1 MKKTGSAI
9 LLVLSILFL
18 STTAGAASN
27 FRKQFEE
34 SYRANRFDALGF
46 LVRTNKAIMPDEIKG
61 IMKEALSPEKGY
73 AERMELLDLAS
84 AMASMYKHW
93 HNIDALANEV
103 ESIIRAEIKKEEARV
118 AELTKWDRFE
128 KTLGNFVMRE
138 KTMEMEAKGL
148 APVVY
153 PHWYHRLFYEC
164 KACHQDIVQ
173 MRRGTNSI
181 THARIDEGK
190 VCGACHNGK
199 TAFSSKE
206 NCKRCHSAGLPE
218 AEKLV
223 DIKKVDIKAVK
234 EAADRL
240 GSVFNPEALPNK
252 TIPLDRFGNIDWTL
266 MREKKAFSPLKSAV
280 KAAQKDEIRYNT
292 ILFEPP
298 MVYIKKV
305 VFDHKTHSSQ
315 IKCAVCHP
323 SIFKEALGAN
333 PVSMTEMSNGNFC
346 GYCHGKVS
354 FKFADCNRCHTK
366 AMNEGAGGAIIRKQ
380 Q

>member
-1 MKKTGSAI
+1 MKKTGFAI
-9 LLVLSILFL
+9 LLVFAMLFS

-46 LVRTNKAIMPDEIKG
+46 LVRTNKAAIPGEIKAL
-61 IMKEALSPEKGY
+61 MKEALSPEKGY

-93 HNIDALANEV
+93 HNSDALANEV

-128 KTLGNFVMRE
+128 KTLGNFVMRD
-138 KTMEMEAKGL
+138 KAKEMEAKGL

-164 KACHQDIVQ
+164 KACHPDIIQ
-173 MRRGTNSI
+173 MKRGTNSI
-181 THARIDEGK
+181 THARMDEGK
-190 VCGACHNGK
+190 VCGTCHNGK
-199 TAFSSKE
+199 TAFSSE
-206 NCKRCHSAGLPE
+206 GDCKRCHSAGLPE

-223 DIKKVDIKAVK
+223 DIKKVDMKAVK
-234 EAADRL
+234 EAADRV
-240 GSVFNPEALPNK
+240 GSAFNPEALPNK

-266 MREKKAFSPLKSAV
+266 MREKKALNPRKSALEP
-280 KAAQKDEIRYNT
+280 APKDEIRENT
-292 ILFEPP
+292 ILFEPK
-298 MVYIKKV
+298 MTYIKKV

-315 IKCAVCHP
+315 VKCAVCHP
-323 SIFKEALGAN
+323 SIFKEELGAN

-366 AMNEGAGGAIIRKQ
+366 PMNESAGSAVIRKQ
-380 Q
+380 K

>member
-1 MKKTGSAI
+1 MKRTGFAI
-9 LLVLSILFL
+9 LLVLSMLFL
-18 STTAGAASN
+18 SATAGAGSN

-34 SYRANRFDALGF
+34 SYHANRFDALGF
-46 LVRTNKAIMPDEIKG
+46 LVRTNKAILPDEIKA
-61 IMKEALSPEKGY
+61 IMKEALSPERGY

-93 HNIDALANEV
+93 HNSDVLANEV
-103 ESIIRAEIKKEEARV
+103 EAIIRAEIKNEEARV

-138 KTMEMEAKGL
+138 ETKEMEAKGL

-164 KACHQDIVQ
+164 KACHQDIIQ
-173 MRRGTNSI
+173 TKRGTNSI
-181 THARIDEGK
+181 THARMDEGK

-199 TAFSSKE
+199 TAFSSTGD
-206 NCKRCHSAGLPE
+206 CKRCHVAGLPE

-223 DIKKVDIKAVK
+223 DIKKVDMKAVK
-234 EAADRL
+234 EAADRI

-266 MREKKAFSPLKSAV
+266 MREKKAFVPLKSAID
-280 KAAQKDEIRYNT
+280 APPKDEIRENT
-292 ILFEPP
+292 ILFEPT
-298 MVYIKKV
+298 MTYITKV

-323 SIFKEALGAN
+323 SIFKEELGAN
-333 PVSMTEMSNGNFC
+333 PVTMIEMSKGNFC

-366 AMNEGAGGAIIRKQ
+366 AMNESAGSAVIRKQ
-380 Q
+380 K